1 MDCSEVEKEL
11 AEITKDYVIIEEDIS
26 NENMIPAIYDKVE
39 ASLGKVNILI
49 NNAATYA
56 EKDTIFS
63 IENESIKNTYS
74 VNVQGTIM
82 MIREFIKRQYGE
94 IINDNKNLQEVLVS
108 HGIYKNG
115 KEELSYGRIINF
127 STDSAQIFAGQI
139 IYGSSKVAIEALT
152 LSIAMEVGYLGVTVN
167 AVAPG
172 PTQTGWINNEL
183 EKTVLPQI
191 PMGRIG
197 TPQDIADTVL
207 FLSSDKA
214 SWLTGQVIKVSGCH
228 AL

>member
-1 MDCSEVEKEL
+1 
-11 AEITKDYVIIEEDIS
+11 
-26 NENMIPAIYDKVE
+26 
-39 ASLGKVNILI
+39 
-49 NNAATYA
+49 
-56 EKDTIFS
+56 
-63 IENESIKNTYS
+63 
-74 VNVQGTIM
+74 M